1 MTKKVCV
8 ILANNCEEGEVA
20 EIIDVMR
27 RAKFETVGVS
37 IEGEIVTGQHGV
49 RIVADAVMGSDIEPY
64 KEYDALVLP
73 GGWGAADTMKADPRV
88 IELVKHYAAAPDKYM
103 CAMCAAPSV
112 LAAAGVSK
120 GKTLTSYPGPKL
132 EPLFTDASYVND
144 TVAFDDDRHLI
155 TSRGPATSLPFAFSI
170 VDALGGDSAFIK
182 GRFLYNALKDWPDR
196 A

>member
-27 RAKFETVGVS
+27 RAKFETAGVS
-37 IEGEIVTGQHGV
+37 IEGEIVTGQQGV

-88 IELVKHYAAAPDKYM
+88 LELVKHYAAAPDKYM

-132 EPLFTDASYVND
+132 EPLFADANYVND

-155 TSRGPATSLPFAFSI
+155 TSRGPATSLPFAFAI
-170 VDALGGDSAFIK
+170 VDALGGDSAFIQ

>member
-27 RAKFETVGVS
+27 RAKFETAGVS

-88 IELVKHYAAAPDKYM
+88 LELVKYYAGEPDKYL

-112 LAAAGVSK
+112 LAAAGVST

-132 EPLFTDASYVND
+132 EPLFEDANYVTD

-155 TSRGPATSLPFAFSI
+155 TSRGPATSLPFAFAI
-170 VDALGGDSAFIK
+170 VDSLGGDSAFIK

>member
-1 MTKKVCV
+1 MTKNVCV

-27 RAKFETVGVS
+27 RAGFHTDGVS
-37 IEGEIVTGQHGV
+37 IEGEIVQGQHGV
-49 RIVADAVMGSDIEPY
+49 RIVADKVMGEDIEPY
-64 KEYDALVLP
+64 KDYDALVLP
-73 GGWGAADTMKADPRV
+73 GGWGASDTMRADKRV
-88 IELVKHYAAAPDKYM
+88 LELVKYYTGDTNKYM
-103 CAMCAAPSV
+103 CAMCAAPGV

-132 EPLFTDASYVND
+132 EPLFTDANYVTD

-155 TSRGPATSLPFAFSI
+155 TSRGPATSLPFAFAI

-182 GRFLYNALKDWPDR
+182 GRFLYNALKDWPDK

>member
-27 RAKFETVGVS
+27 RAGFQTDGVS
-37 IEGEIVTGQHGV
+37 IEGEIVQGQHGV
-49 RIVADAVMGSDIEPY
+49 RIVADKVMGEDIEPY

-73 GGWGAADTMKADPRV
+73 GGWGASDTMRADQRV
-88 IELVKHYAAAPDKYM
+88 LELVKYYTGNSDKYM
-103 CAMCAAPSV
+103 CAMCAAPGV

-132 EPLFTDASYVND
+132 EPLFTDANYVTD

-155 TSRGPATSLPFAFSI
+155 TSRGPATSLPFAFAI